1 MNLVTRIV
9 PRLEAPSAAER
20 AALRDGPVDAAS
32 FAAAFARMDCLHAL
46 EQVPPPQPA
55 PPPPGALRVL
65 FWNAERLKYGAASAE
80 LLRRAEAD
88 VILLCEVDVGMAR
101 SGNLHTVAALAEE
114 LGAGYLFGVE
124 FVELALGDARER
136 AWHAG
141 TENRAGLHG
150 AAILSRLP
158 LERPALVRLETS
170 GRWFDGRFGERRV
183 GGRMALLA
191 EVATAAGPVSLA
203 VVHYESHTDPTDR
216 LASTRTLLDAIDAHA
231 PGLPVLIGGD
241 LNCSSF
247 DRETKRS
254 AAAVAAALALD
265 PDRLVRPE
273 RYEPLFAHAAARGY
287 TWRDCNLEGVATQR
301 TRPDGTPRPPF
312 AKLDWFLARGLA
324 CRAPAILPATDARGV
339 AISDHE
345 ALLVTVAAAP
355 GEPL

>member
-1 MNLVTRIV
+1 MSLVTRIV

-20 AALRDGPVDAAS
+20 VALRDGPADPS
-32 FAAAFARMDCLHAL
+32 LFAAAFARMDCLHGV
-46 EQVPPPQPA
+46 EQVPPPQPP

-80 LLRRAEAD
+80 LLGAAEAD

-101 SGNLHTVAALAEE
+101 SGNGHTVEALAGR
-114 LGAGYLFGVE
+114 LGTGWCFAVE
-124 FVELALGDARER
+124 FVELDRGDARER
-136 AWHAG
+136 TWHAG
-141 TENRAGLHG
+141 EQNRAGLHG

-158 LERPALVRLETS
+158 LGRPAMVRLETS

-191 EVATAAGPVSLA
+191 EVATAAGPVLLG
-203 VVHYESHTDPTDR
+203 VVHYESHTDPADR
-216 LASTRTLLDAIDAHA
+216 LVSTRALLDAIDAHA
-231 PGLPVLIGGD
+231 PGMPVLIGGD
-241 LNCSSF
+241 LNTSTF
-247 DRETKRS
+247 DLGTKRD
-254 AAAVAAALALD
+254 ARAVAAALAAD

-273 RYEPLFAHAAARGY
+273 PFEPLFDHAAGRGY

-312 AKLDWFLARGLA
+312 AKLDWFLARGLD
-324 CRAPAILPATDARGV
+324 CRDPAILPAVDARGV

-345 ALLVTVAAAP
+345 ALLVTVAPAP
-355 GEPL
+355 GGRR